1 MHDKTD
7 DEKVSDS
14 GWVRQTPLDAVSRE
28 QLLESW
34 SFRGRRYPIDVTV
47 GKKLDVLSLKGTSTD
62 EVRRYAAFLKSVSDR
77 LYSPG
82 APARLVEACPCC
94 SRAAGDARVAMRV
107 FSGTYVQCR
116 QCGHVFVRSQ
126 PSMDALSDLF
136 QESAGHSAEYTD
148 ADHDAQ
154 TLRIQQISKPKL
166 DWAVRQFIRLFGRTP
181 ASAVD
186 VGAGGGHFVAAA
198 RQEGLDAIG
207 YEKSAPSRTFAR
219 KAFGIDLI
227 DDDFLTVGGENSDLV
242 TFWGLLEYVPEPR
255 RFLAAARKGLPAR
268 HGMLIVEVP
277 RFNCV
282 GSAVQSMD
290 GAVVARHMDP
300 TSHVNCFT
308 DASLCTAL
316 VEEGFNPVAAW
327 YFGMDAYE
335 LLIQASLKLHGD
347 STLEALAG
355 MVNPIQARL
364 DSGRQC
370 DDLIVAAVP
379 AD

>member
-1 MHDKTD
+1 MDDKTD
-7 DEKVSDS
+7 AKDLPDS
-14 GWVRQTPLDAVSRE
+14 GWMKQTPLDSVPRE
-28 QLLESW
+28 RLLETW
-34 SFRGRRYPIDVTV
+34 SFRGLQYPIDVTV
-47 GKKLDVLSLKGTSTD
+47 GKRLDVLSLKGSSTD

-82 APARLVEACPCC
+82 APGRLVEVCPCC
-94 SRAAGDARVAMRV
+94 NRATGDARVAMRV
-107 FSGTYVQCR
+107 FSGIYVQCR
-116 QCGHVFVRSQ
+116 QCGHAFVRDQ
-126 PSMDALSDLF
+126 PSMEALNDLF

-154 TLRIQQISKPKL
+154 TLRVQQISKPKL
-166 DWAVRQFIRLFGRTP
+166 DWAVTQFSRLFGRTP
-181 ASAVD
+181 ASAID

-198 RQEGLDAIG
+198 REQGLDAVG

-219 KAFGIDLI
+219 KAFGIDLV
-227 DDDFLTVGGENSDLV
+227 DADFLTADGVSPDLL

-255 RFLAAARKGLPAR
+255 RFLSAARKRLQG
-268 HGMLIVEVP
+268 HQGMLIVEVP

-282 GSAVQSMD
+282 GTAAQSMD

-316 VEEGFNPVAAW
+316 VQEGFKPVAAW

-335 LLIQASLKLHGD
+335 LLIQASLNLHGD
-347 STLEALAG
+347 ATLESLAG
-355 MVNPIQARL
+355 MVNPIQAAL
-364 DSGRQC
+364 DGGRQC

-379 AD
+379 GD